1 MKRTAPASDHR
12 SMFPSSRVVDPEN
25 GSRAAIP
32 SRREPAA
39 CRPAARDAIWY
50 RRRQPACSVTG
61 FPATVNGTA
70 ALANSR
76 LEVVVVVARDVKAED
91 SSRVR

>member
-1 MKRTAPASDHR
+1 
-12 SMFPSSRVVDPEN
+12 MFPSLELSIPRTASGRDPVEV
-25 GSRAAIP
+25 GTRRMSP
-32 SRREPAA
+32 S
-39 CRPAARDAIWY
+39 ARDAIWY

-76 LEVVVVVARDVKAED
+76 LEVEVVVARDVKAED
-91 SSRVR
+91 PSRVR